1 MSAETAEGK
10 ASGDLEIRAVQ
21 APDLP
26 ALAALYQHLNPGDAV
41 VSPEEAEAIL
51 ERFAAYPG
59 SVVLGGWNDGELVA
73 SCTLVVIPNLTRGGM
88 PYALIE
94 NVVTAASRR
103 KRGFGRALLERA
115 VSIAWE
121 HGCYKAMLLTGSTE
135 QATLAFYRGAGFEQ
149 NKTGFQMRRLP
160 VRR

>member
-1 MSAETAEGK
+1 MSAGVPDRK
-10 ASGDLEIRAVQ
+10 AAGGLEIKAVQ

-26 ALAALYQHLNPGDAV
+26 ALAVLYQHLNSDDAI

-59 SVVLGGWNDGELVA
+59 SVVLGGWDDGELVA

-94 NVVTAASRR
+94 NVVTAAAHR

-121 HGCYKAMLLTGSTE
+121 HDCYKAMLLTGSTE
-135 QATLAFYRGAGFEQ
+135 PATLGFYRGAGFEQ
-149 NKTGFQMRRLP
+149 NKTGFQIRRLP

>member
-1 MSAETAEGK
+1 MSAGAPDGK
-10 ASGDLEIRAVQ
+10 ASDGLEIRAVQ

-26 ALAALYQHLNPGDAV
+26 ALAALYRHLNPDDAI

-59 SVVLGGWNDGELVA
+59 SVVLGGWDDGELVA

-94 NVVTAASRR
+94 NVVTAASHR

-121 HGCYKAMLLTGSTE
+121 HDCYKAMLLTGSTE
-135 QATLAFYRGAGFEQ
+135 PATLAFYRGAGFEQ
-149 NKTGFQMRRLP
+149 NKTGFQIRRLP
-160 VRR
+160 VRA